1 MTRPSVYLAGPITG
15 LGYDGVVEW
24 REYVAKDLE
33 DCGIVPY
40 SPMRAKQFLKDIKSF
55 SKAGEPGEGQLAT
68 GEAIT
73 TRDHWDCSTK
83 DLIFVNFLG
92 AKTVS
97 IGTVMEIAWAHAYR
111 KPVVLVMEKE
121 GNPHDHAMLTQ
132 SGGHFRTDDLDEG
145 IYFAKAILLPHP

>member
-1 MTRPSVYLAGPITG
+1 MSTRPTVYLAGPITG
-15 LGYDGVVEW
+15 LAYKGVVEW
-24 REYVAKDLE
+24 REEVARELE
-33 DCGIVPY
+33 DSGIAPY
-40 SPMRAKQFLKDIKSF
+40 SPMRAKEFLRDIKNF
-55 SKAGEPGEGQLAT
+55 SKLGEDGGQLAT
-68 GEAIT
+68 GEAINM
-73 TRDHWDCSTK
+73 RDHWDCSTK